1 MIMALLRAK
10 LDAAKLSNR
19 DVEAAETGLDTA
31 ERIGRTEQRPEI
43 SDALRKS
50 MTKRDR
56 GNVTSN
62 LEMSSIWAHIE
73 LDPGYPEEGSWIK

>member
-31 ERIGRTEQRPEI
+31 ERVGRTEQRPEI

-56 GNVTSN
+56 ET
-62 LEMSSIWAHIE
+62 
-73 LDPGYPEEGSWIK
+73 